1 MGVIVRQLTKAD
13 GSEQVI
19 ISERGDGTYTYQ
31 RRWRDGAQWGALGA
45 EAGVYDTALTAETEA
60 MQRVAWLAENR
71 Q

>member
-1 MGVIVRQLTKAD
+1 MGSIVRQLTKAD

-19 ISERGDGTYTYQ
+19 ISERDDGTYTYQ
-31 RRWRDGAQWGALGA
+31 IQWRDGAQWGPVGP